1 MKKHEISKNSTEAAD
16 KVDID
21 VDQLS
26 EDRDIPSP
34 QEEDQLQGGNNLNNI
49 SEGSDD
55 GNARSL

>member
-1 MKKHEISKNSTEAAD
+1 MKKYQISKNSAAD
-16 KVDID
+16 HERVDID

-26 EDRDIPSP
+26 EEGTMPSP
-34 QEEDQLQGGNNLNNI
+34 QEEDQLQGGDDLNNI

>member
-1 MKKHEISKNSTEAAD
+1 MKRHEISKNRIEDQD

-26 EDRDIPSP
+26 EDGNIPSP
-34 QEEDQLQGGNNLNNI
+34 QEEDQLQGGDDLNNT